1 MLYMILCTL
10 VSTRRVSESPQV
22 PNVLLALLLSDDF
35 CYKKYSH
42 FVSYDQQDLDTY
54 VHMFETTYSV
64 VHPIAAYEDP
74 LVTFPAFAV
83 SISTTYVL
91 YVDCYGVFTG
101 WYARFYF
108 EYIIPE
114 FTCVASIVE
123 KCFIVHLRLSM
134 FLIIVIDRFCVLR
147 DS

>member
-1 MLYMILCTL
+1 
-10 VSTRRVSESPQV
+10 
-22 PNVLLALLLSDDF
+22 
-35 CYKKYSH
+35 
-42 FVSYDQQDLDTY
+42 
-54 VHMFETTYSV
+54 MFETTYSV

-74 LVTFPAFAV
+74 LSTFPAFAV

-91 YVDCYGVFTG
+91 CVDCYGVFIG
-101 WYARFYF
+101 SYARLYF
-108 EYIIPE
+108 ECTIPE

-134 FLIIVIDRFCVLR
+134 FLIILLTASACCVMR